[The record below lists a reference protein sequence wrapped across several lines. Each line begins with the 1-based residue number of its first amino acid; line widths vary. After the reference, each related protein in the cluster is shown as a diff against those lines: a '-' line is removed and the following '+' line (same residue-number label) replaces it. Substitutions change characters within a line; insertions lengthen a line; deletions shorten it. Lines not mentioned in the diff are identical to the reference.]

1 MPANHSYF
9 EDDVTHLYRKV
20 DRDTTNIPKTK
31 NADNIAPPNII
42 SFILIS
48 LFNYFVFD
56 FFHFQKK
63 YKPTPDRAYTPMNI
77 YWIYFISK
85 EVCDDKA

>member
-1 MPANHSYF
+1 VINFFIYISLFGLPANHSYF

-42 SFILIS
+42 SFILIA
-48 LFNYFVFD
+48 LFNYSGEEGLFE
-56 FFHFQKK
+56 
-63 YKPTPDRAYTPMNI
+63 
-77 YWIYFISK
+77 YFL
-85 EVCDDKA
+85 ETLQE